1 MNLIAMIGTIDQI
14 NSIDNDLT
22 NIHLKVEKP
31 FMMESDPNDIYDV
44 IEIKL
49 LNKIF
54 KRELKFLSKGN
65 ILGLKGRIKS
75 ENGNLSVFADK
86 IQLF

>member
-14 NSIDNDLT
+14 NSIDNNLT

-31 FMMESDPNDIYDV
+31 FILESDPTDIYDI
-44 IEIKL
+44 IEVKL
-49 LNKIF
+49 HNKIF

-65 ILGLKGRIKS
+65 LLGLKGRIKS
-75 ENGNLSVFADK
+75 ENGYLSVFADK